1 MDIVRQVQF
10 KLHIKQ
16 ILRIIQILMKQ
27 WKVQK
32 LFSKKL
38 LNSSQIKP
46 ENDEKNEKNF
56 NEQFKLMSRLNI
68 NVHSHEQRSIFRV
81 INIIARRNM

>member
-1 MDIVRQVQF
+1 MNIVRQVLF

-16 ILRIIQILMKQ
+16 ILRILQILMKQ

-46 ENDEKNEKNF
+46 ENNEKNEKNF
-56 NEQFKLMSRLNI
+56 NEQFKLMSRLSI
-68 NVHSHEQRSIFRV
+68 YVHSHEQRSIFRV